1 MCRAARRPSRRRS
14 TAPGRFYLGAFD
26 GETLVARLAD
36 RAYDS
41 CFGGVLVPT
50 SGIAG
55 VTVAAE
61 FRGQGGLSPLFLETL
76 RHARDRGALIS
87 TLFPTASRIYRKFG
101 YEVIADYVTVA
112 LPTTVLA
119 AVPRPAAVRTRRA
132 VSADFDAIRA
142 VYDAW
147 AIAQNGPLSRRGVSF
162 TATADDF
169 LASFTGVTVALD
181 DTDAICGYASWNRGQ
196 GYGEQAVISVADL
209 LSTSADGYR
218 ALLAMVGSFAS
229 VTAITKIDT
238 SGDDL
243 ARLFLPTL
251 QWQVVNS
258 SPYMLK
264 IIDVPGAISCR
275 RYPPGLTTD
284 LRFRLQGDFLTEND
298 GGYAIA
304 VSDGRAECV
313 RDDHGE
319 RSGADPARAGAAVRR
334 GPISRQSARGRAPA
348 RRRPRAGSGL
358 GRPVRRP
365 SATHPRLLLI
375 AVAVRP
381 WAAGPCGLELR
392 WPVLRRAWPVLP
404 NECGPG

>member
-1 MCRAARRPSRRRS
+1 MGHDVDVFTVRPL
-14 TAPGRFYLGAFD
+14 TADDAEASQQLGYEAFGVPSSPPAEPPSIDRPGRFSIGAFD
-26 GETLVARLAD
+26 GATLVARLAD

-61 FRGQGGLSPLFLETL
+61 FRGQGGLSPLFAETL

-101 YEVIADYVTVA
+101 YEVIADFVTVQ

-132 VSADFDAIRA
+132 EPADFNAIRA

-162 TATADDF
+162 TATADEF
-169 LASFTGVTVALD
+169 LAGFTGVTVALD
-181 DTDAICGYASWNRGQ
+181 EGGTICGYASWNRGE
-196 GYGEQAVISVADL
+196 GYGEQAVISVIDL
-209 LSTSADGYR
+209 LATSADGYR

-229 VTAITKIDT
+229 VTAITKIGT
-238 SGDDL
+238 SGDEL

-251 QWQVVNS
+251 QWQVRDS

-264 IIDVPGAISCR
+264 IIDVPGAITWR
-275 RYPPGLTTD
+275 RYPPGLNTR
-284 LRFRLQGDFLTEND
+284 LHFRLEGDFLTEND
-298 GGYAIA
+298 GAYAITVA
-304 VSDGRAECV
+304 NGRAECV
-313 RDDHGE
+313 RAEQGGG
-319 RSGADPARAGAAVRR
+319 RVLTPQGLSLLYAGA
-334 GPISRQSARGRAPA
+334 QSAANLRATGHLSGGEIEQDLDWDASFGGRQLHI
-348 RRRPRAGSGL
+348 RDYF
-358 GRPVRRP
+358 
-365 SATHPRLLLI
+365 
-375 AVAVRP
+375 
-381 WAAGPCGLELR
+381 
-392 WPVLRRAWPVLP
+392 
-404 NECGPG
+404 

>member
-1 MCRAARRPSRRRS
+1 MGDDVEVLTVRPL
-14 TAPGRFYLGAFD
+14 TADDAEASQRLGYEAFGVPSSPPAEPPSVDRPGRFYLGAFD
-26 GETLVARLAD
+26 GDTLVARLAD

-50 SGIAG
+50 SGIAS

-61 FRGQGGLSPLFLETL
+61 YRGQGGLGPLVLDAL

-101 YEVIADYVTVA
+101 YEVIADFVTVQ

-132 VSADFDAIRA
+132 QPADFDAIRA

-147 AIAQNGPLSRRGVSF
+147 AIAQNGPLSRRGISF
-162 TATADDF
+162 TATAEEF
-169 LASFTGVTVALD
+169 LTGFTGVTVAVD
-181 DTDAICGYASWNRGQ
+181 DTGTICGYASWNRGE
-196 GYGEQAVISVADL
+196 GYGEQAVISVTDL
-209 LSTSADGYR
+209 LATSADGYR

-243 ARLFLPTL
+243 ARMFLPTL
-251 QWQVVNS
+251 QWQVLDS

-264 IIDVPGAISCR
+264 ILDVPGAISCR
-275 RYPPGLTTD
+275 RYPPGLTTH
-284 LRFRLQGDFLTEND
+284 LHFRLQGDFLPEND

-304 VSDGRAECV
+304 VADGRAECV
-313 RDDHGE
+313 RGQPDGDRVLTPQGL
-319 RSGADPARAGAAVRR
+319 ALLYAGA
-334 GPISRQSARGRAPA
+334 QSAANLR
-348 RRRPRAGSGL
+348 
-358 GRPVRRP
+358 
-365 SATHPRLLLI
+365 
-375 AVAVRP
+375 
-381 WAAGPCGLELR
+381 AAGHLRGGHLEQDLDWDALFGGR
-392 WPVLRRAWPVLP
+392 QLHIRDYF
-404 NECGPG
+404 